1 MQVTV
6 QDLVIGLRATIENH
20 IIVLEMVL
28 PCAFLPVLG
37 SWIVVSV
44 QEQALG
50 HLVELLREFLQ
61 K

>member
-28 PCAFLPVLG
+28 PCVFLLVLG
-37 SWIVVSV
+37 SWIVASAP
-44 QEQALG
+44 EQVPGLPG
-50 HLVELLREFLQ
+50 ELLHDFL
-61 K
+61 